1 MKLNFIGTML
11 RFQKC
16 LQLRFSKKKTS
27 LRMGYE
33 KDPSN
38 LASLKLMTSPQ
49 NCADA

>member
-11 RFQKC
+11 RFQKY

-33 KDPSN
+33 KTQ
-38 LASLKLMTSPQ
+38 AI
-49 NCADA
+49 